1 MKKLIV
7 TLLLISTIAFSA
19 FANGSSEK
27 AAPAAQEATSSKPT
41 VLLLTDATGID
52 DKSFNAAAWRGIL
65 SYYGETWNN
74 TPSRGKLYDVITAA
88 SQDMYIPNLKN
99 AADQGYDLI
108 ITTGF
113 TWADAIKEV
122 AQQYPDQNFMIV
134 DVNWV
139 GVPNVREYIYT
150 EEQGSYLVGALAAEQ
165 AIADGITNP
174 KFGFIGGV
182 PGATITKFEM
192 GYIQGIKSVL
202 PDAQIL
208 DYYANS
214 WGAPELAKAQA
225 KNWYDN
231 GVYCIFSAAG
241 GTGNGTISQAK
252 EMRLA
257 GKNVW
262 AIGVDSDQYEDG
274 MYTDDKSAVLTSMI
288 KVVENSSIDALT
300 RVENGTFEGGE
311 VVMNMNDGGVNYS
324 NKNPLIAKAAIDA
337 AEAAKKSI
345 IAGDTKV
352 YGTYKAALAAGVVPA
367 GLSALDD

>member
-1 MKKLIV
+1 MKKLII

-19 FANGSSEK
+19 FANGSSET
-27 AAPAAQEATSSKPT
+27 AAPAATEATSSKPT
-41 VLLLTDATGID
+41 VMLLTDATGID

-65 SYYGETWNN
+65 SFYGESWNE
-74 TPSRGKLYDVITAA
+74 TPSRGKLYDVITAS

-113 TWADAIKEV
+113 TWADAIREV
-122 AQQYPDQNFMIV
+122 SAQYPDQNFMIV

-150 EEQGSYLVGALAAEQ
+150 EEQGSYLVGVLAAKQ
-165 AIADGITNP
+165 AVVDGISNP

-192 GYIQGIKSVL
+192 GYIQGIKSIL
-202 PDAQIL
+202 PDAEIL

-214 WGAPELAKAQA
+214 WGSPELAKAQA

-231 GVYCIFSAAG
+231 GVYVIFSAAG

-252 EMRLA
+252 EMRIA
-257 GKNVW
+257 GKDVW
-262 AIGVDSDQYEDG
+262 AIGVDSDQFEDG
-274 MYTDDKSAVLTSMI
+274 IYSGNMSAVLTSMI

-300 RVENGTFEGGE
+300 QVANGTFTGGE
-311 VVMNMNDGGVNYS
+311 VVMNMKDGGVDFS
-324 NKNPLIAKAAIDA
+324 SKNPEIAKAAIDA
-337 AEAAKKSI
+337 AEAAKKAI
-345 IAGDTKV
+345 ISGDITV

>member
-7 TLLLISTIAFSA
+7 TLLLISTLAFSA
-19 FANGSSEK
+19 FANGSKE
-27 AAPAAQEATSSKPT
+27 AAPAAEEMTSSKPS
-41 VLLLTDATGID
+41 VILLTDATGID
-52 DKSFNAAAWRGIL
+52 DNSFNAAAWRGIL
-65 SYYGETWNN
+65 QYYGESWDN
-74 TPSRGKLYDVITAA
+74 TPSRGTLYDVITAA

-122 AQQYPDQNFMIV
+122 AQQYPDQNFCII
-134 DVNWV
+134 DVNFV

-150 EEQGSYLVGALAAEQ
+150 EEQGSYLVGVVAAEQ
-165 AIADGITNP
+165 AVAEGIEDP

-202 PDAQIL
+202 PDAGFV

-257 GKNVW
+257 GKDVW
-262 AIGVDSDQYEDG
+262 AIGVDSDQFADGIYKDG
-274 MYTDDKSAVLTSMI
+274 MSAVLTSMV

-311 VVMNMNDGGVNYS
+311 VVMSMKDGGVNYS
-324 NKNPLIAKAAIDA
+324 DANPEITEAAISK
-337 AEAAKKSI
+337 AEAAKKAI
-345 IAGDTKV
+345 INGDVTV
-352 YGTYKAALAAGVVPA
+352 YGTYKAALAAGVVPT